1 MESAPLTPEGPMSPS
16 SSARPLASTVLVLA
30 GAGAGLFLQRGFA
43 APAPAPELEPAH
55 RARES
60 ARELSRAF
68 QDVARDVSQAVVSV
82 QAVEA
87 GGGRGRLRMGSGVIL
102 RPDGVAVT
110 NYHVIR
116 DTTAVT
122 VVLVDGRRRG
132 AEVVGTDPES
142 DLAVLRIEGGS
153 YVSAPLEAERQP
165 EIGEW
170 VLAIGNPQGLS
181 HSVTAGIIS
190 ARGRT
195 DLDLTTFEDF
205 LQTDAAINPGNSGGP
220 LVDLDGRIVGINT
233 AMGTEDTGGSGLGFA
248 IPGEIV
254 RFVVDGILR
263 EGRVR
268 RGFLGVLLEPLSAA
282 EALRRGY
289 DRSGL
294 VEVTEVYR
302 GTPAERVGLAI
313 EDVILTLEGREIDD
327 PQDLINRVAELGPGT
342 EVELGVLRGGGIRQV
357 PVTLG
362 ERKPRP
368 APELR

>member
-1 MESAPLTPEGPMSPS
+1 MS
-16 SSARPLASTVLVLA
+16 SSTCERCARGTRGARRPYALGLLVLV
-30 GAGAGLFLQRGFA
+30 GLGGGVFLQRGFA
-43 APAPAPELEPAH
+43 APDPG
-55 RARES
+55 AREAEPQRDPREP

-68 QDVARDVSQAVVSV
+68 QDVARDVSPAVVSV
-82 QAVEA
+82 QAIEQ
-87 GGGRGRLRMGSGVIL
+87 GRGRGRLRMGSGVIL
-102 RPDGVAVT
+102 HPDGLAVT
-110 NYHVIR
+110 NFHVIR
-116 DTTAVT
+116 DTLAVE

-153 YVSAPLEAERQP
+153 YVSAPLQDERRP

-190 ARGRT
+190 ATGRM

-220 LVDLDGRIVGINT
+220 LVDLDGRVVGINT
-233 AMGTEDTGGSGLGFA
+233 AMGTTNTGGAGLGFA
-248 IPGEIV
+248 IPAQIV

-268 RGFLGVLLEPLSAA
+268 RGYLGVLVGPLSPQ
-282 EALRRGY
+282 EARRRGY
-289 DRSGL
+289 DRGGL
-294 VEVTEVYR
+294 VEVTEVYDD
-302 GTPAERVGLAI
+302 TPAERVGLAVD
-313 EDVILTLEGREIDD
+313 DVILAIDGEDVDD
-327 PQDLINRVAELGPGT
+327 PQELINRIAELGPGARVKLGILRAGRVE
-342 EVELGVLRGGGIRQV
+342 EVS
-357 PVTLG
+357 VTLG
-362 ERKPRP
+362 ERDREF